1 MDSSEYRESGIG
13 SDLEVEE
20 EESDMGSNS
29 EVEEKTDMVYYSE
42 VEEDESESE
51 SDSHWKQ
58 ELAVASPLFKAI
70 FEENTK
76 GIKDFLSVEGINID
90 INCGS
95 IDGDPFNIIDA
106 LYWACYYGHVQ
117 SVKALL
123 ANGADPEKKPIH
135 ITPDGPV
142 IHAAC
147 FGGLEALHVAAS
159 LEDREVV
166 EYLLQH
172 GANPCIPDMLKKYP
186 YEHARAGTPL
196 FYILKK
202 EYEMQVDMRYQE
214 QLIKMR
220 RKKMMRKRL
229 NIRGKGMR
237 KMLEASAPAAG
248 SPNPPASQV

>member
-1 MDSSEYRESGIG
+1 MDSSEYRESDIG

-29 EVEEKTDMVYYSE
+29 EVEEKADIVSYSE
-42 VEEDESESE
+42 VEEEESDTG

-76 GIKDFLSVEGINID
+76 GIKDFLSVEGHTATKLLSFI
-90 INCGS
+90 G
-95 IDGDPFNIIDA
+95 DGDPFNIIDA

-135 ITPDGPV
+135 ITPDGP
-142 IHAAC
+142 AYTC
-147 FGGLEALHVAAS
+147 CLFWRGLEVLKTIMNWVVWKHSGDPSLFRLDSFLNAIDKDSQATALHVAAS
-159 LEDREVV
+159 LEDCEVV

-196 FYILKK
+196 FYILKNC
-202 EYEMQVDMRYQE
+202 R
-214 QLIKMR
+214 LICATR
-220 RKKMMRKRL
+220 S
-229 NIRGKGMR
+229 N
-237 KMLEASAPAAG
+237 
-248 SPNPPASQV
+248 

>member
-1 MDSSEYRESGIG
+1 MSHCNKVAFFYR
-13 SDLEVEE
+13 
-20 EESDMGSNS
+20 
-29 EVEEKTDMVYYSE
+29 
-42 VEEDESESE
+42 
-51 SDSHWKQ
+51 
-58 ELAVASPLFKAI
+58 
-70 FEENTK
+70 
-76 GIKDFLSVEGINID
+76 

-123 ANGADPEKKPIH
+123 ANGGDPEKKPIH

-147 FGGLEALHVAAS
+147 FGGLEVLKTIMNWVVWKHSDDPSLFRLDSFLNAIDKDSQATALHVAAS
-159 LEDREVV
+159 LEDCEVV

-202 EYEMQVDMRYQE
+202 EYEMQIDMRYQE

-220 RKKMMRKRL
+220 KKMMRKRQ